1 MENAAPTNAA
11 AKQAQTGTLVAT
23 IFLLTMLIFGARRE
37 LVNQQYISTPAG
49 TAVETE
55 LVDISKSHSPS
66 VSVITQLQYSQQAL
80 VKAEVLSDR
89 GDVLREVSQDF
100 NTRTSG
106 GSKRLNIP
114 NWPDPNGIKVRLS
127 VASQSIT
134 AAPPEGITAAQVPV
148 VFEVNVYRQWFNR
161 KFLWPGFWACLG
173 LHIIVRL
180 ANKKAKSDAVSA
192 ADASYAAGS

>member
-11 AKQAQTGTLVAT
+11 AKQAQTGTLVAA
-23 IFLLTMLIFGARRE
+23 IFLLMMLMFGARRQ
-37 LVNQQYISTPAG
+37 LVNQQYVSTSAG
-49 TAVETE
+49 NAVETE
-55 LVDISKSHSPS
+55 LVDISGARSPS

-100 NTRTSG
+100 STRTSTS
-106 GSKRLNIP
+106 SKKLDIP
-114 NWPDPNGIKVRLS
+114 NWPDPNGVKVRLS

-134 AAPPEGITAAQVPV
+134 AAPPAGITAAQVPV
-148 VFEVNVYRQWFNR
+148 IFEVNVYRRWFNR

-180 ANKKAKSDAVSA
+180 ANKKAKTDAVSA
-192 ADASYAAGS
+192 ADASYAAGA